1 MKSYGCL
8 QETLNTVNDFLWSY
22 IVVAALAACALY
34 FTFRLRFVQFRLLR
48 HMVWLLFHP
57 DKKAGYKRQ
66 ISSFQAFAVALASR
80 IGTGNIAGVATA
92 ISVGGPGAVFWM
104 WTMALLGSA
113 TSFVE
118 STLAQLYKRRA
129 KDAFIGGPAY
139 YMKYGLGKAW
149 MGVIFSILMILT
161 FSFANNSVQSN
172 TICAAWEKA
181 FGIHTAGMGI
191 ILTAL
196 TLAVIFGGIHR
207 VAKVSSVVVPVMA
220 IAYLIL
226 SAGILLWNVRLIPH
240 VMTLIVKSAFGIDQ
254 AAGGMLGITIMQGV
268 KRGLFSNEAGEGST
282 PNAAAAAYVS
292 HPVKQGLIQALG
304 VFTDT
309 LLVCSCT
316 AFIILL
322 SGVDCQTVTGVQLT
336 QEALTHEI
344 GSFGNPFIAF
354 TILLFAFSTIIGN
367 YYYGEA
373 NIRYITKSP
382 RALFLFRLAAG
393 AMVMIG
399 SLITLDLAWS
409 LTDLCMIFLTLCNL
423 IAIVLLSPRVVFLL
437 HDYVCQR
444 RSGKTPVFHKEQMPD
459 IAHKLESW

>member
-1 MKSYGCL
+1 M
-8 QETLNTVNDFLWSY
+8 LNSVNDFLWSY
-22 IVVAALAACALY
+22 IVVLALAVCALY
-34 FTFRLRFVQFRLLR
+34 FTFRLHFVQFRLLR
-48 HMVWLLFHP
+48 DMIWLLFHP
-57 DKKAGYKRQ
+57 DKKDDSRRKH

-104 WTMALLGSA
+104 WVMALLGSA

-118 STLAQLYKRRA
+118 STLAQLYKRKA

-139 YMKYGLGKAW
+139 YMKYGLNKAW

-181 FGIHTAGMGI
+181 FGFNATGMGI
-191 ILTAL
+191 VLTVF
-196 TLAVIFGGIHR
+196 TLSVIFGGIHR

-226 SAGILLWNVRLIPH
+226 STGILLWNIKLIPH
-240 VMTLIVKSAFGIDQ
+240 VLTLIIKSALGLDQ

-282 PNAAAAAYVS
+282 PNAAATAYVT

-322 SGVDCQTVTGVQLT
+322 SGVDIHATNGVQLT
-336 QEALTHEI
+336 QDALTHEI
-344 GSFGNPFIAF
+344 GSLGNPFIAI

-373 NIRYITKSP
+373 NIRFITKSP
-382 RALFLFRLAAG
+382 LPLFLFRLTVG
-393 AMVMIG
+393 AMVLLG
-399 SLITLDLAWS
+399 SVITLDLAWS

-423 IAIVLLSPRVVFLL
+423 IAIVPLSRHVVFLL
-437 HDYVCQR
+437 YDYVRQR
-444 RSGKTPVFHKEQMPD
+444 RNGEIPTFRKEQMPD
-459 IAHKLESW
+459 IADKLESW